1 MIKQKSQH
9 QNNVDDNLFL
19 KKKIYN
25 EKSGLGA
32 SKCLSP
38 KAIGCGSENQ
48 YQKKGRKEGGKV
60 EYHDLS

>member
-9 QNNVDDNLFL
+9 QNNVDDNLFF

-32 SKCLSP
+32 LASVFH
-38 KAIGCGSENQ
+38 
-48 YQKKGRKEGGKV
+48 QKR
-60 EYHDLS
+60 